1 MTPRQVGSYRI
12 DRLLG
17 VGGMGEVYLAF
28 DTGRDRYVALKLLPE
43 ALSGD
48 EEYLRRFQRESHI
61 AARLREPHVIPIHD
75 YGEIDGQLFIDMRLV
90 DGVDIGA
97 LLKTDGPIAPE
108 RVVHLLGQVAQALDA
123 AHADHL
129 VHRDI
134 KPSNIL
140 VTESDFVYVVD
151 FGIARAI
158 GARQT
163 PLTIT
168 GATIGTLHYM
178 APERFADQAID
189 GRADVY
195 SLACVLHECLTGAP
209 PFDGKDLPALIYAH
223 LYSSP
228 PRASGLAEGVPTAL
242 DAVIARGLAKDPA
255 GRFPS
260 AGLLAAAAR
269 EALLTEEPVPAMTQL
284 PAPGWSETSAPAW
297 EIGVTAWQSVE
308 PPPAPEPLPDPEP
321 LADPEPLPDPEPE
334 PAVSRLARPVPDSPT
349 QTVPTDGVDAWG
361 APLLPE
367 KMLHGTSIDP
377 DVSHLPPD
385 EVVGGQGDSPARGPG
400 AWRLAAILV
409 GVAVLAAAV
418 TLIVTASTKPNTG
431 DPAAATSAGPSAS
444 PSLTV
449 PTVAEK
455 ITVGGTPS
463 YVQVAPNG
471 QCAYVANPFTHVI
484 TVLNTA
490 TDQVS
495 GVIKIPQ
502 GPPQFVSFSP
512 DSRTAYVSVYA
523 TGKNPAHLVVFI
535 DTATKKVTATVSVN
549 NHTPGPLTTSPDGR
563 YLYVPNHNMS
573 MTGFNVN
580 IMDVIDT
587 TTKKLTS
594 TIAVPPNP
602 HWVVFAKSG
611 LVYYVTDH
619 MSTTV
624 TVLNAAN
631 NQKVTEIQVG
641 ETPHGIAISPDGSR
655 LAITSFSGNEVFVVS
670 TANDKQVATIPVG
683 RNPLEIAYSPDGR
696 YIYTADNEDNEV
708 TVIDAAA
715 NRVIGKVST
724 GKAPTSISLLPNGR
738 QAYVSDE
745 SDGTVEVLN
754 LPE

>member
-1 MTPRQVGSYRI
+1 
-12 DRLLG
+12 
-17 VGGMGEVYLAF
+17 MGEVYLAY
-28 DTGRDRYVALKLLPE
+28 DTDRDRYVALKLLPE

-97 LLKTDGPIAPE
+97 LLKRDGPIAPE

-242 DAVIARGLAKDPA
+242 DAVIARGMAKDPA

-284 PAPGWSETSAPAW
+284 PAPGWSETPAPAW
-297 EIGVTAWQSVE
+297 EIGVTAWQSVAPPPELE
-308 PPPAPEPLPDPEP
+308 PPPAPEPLPAPEPDPEP
-321 LADPEPLPDPEPE
+321 LPEPDPDPGPEPLPDPDPL
-334 PAVSRLARPVPDSPT
+334 PAVSRLASPVPDSPT
-349 QTVPTDGVDAWG
+349 QTVATDGVDAWG
-361 APLLPE
+361 APLLTE

-377 DVSHLPPD
+377 DFSHLPPD
-385 EVVGGQGDSPARGPG
+385 EVVDSQGDSPARGPR

-418 TLIVTASTKPNTG
+418 TLIVTASTKTNTG
-431 DPAAATSAGPSAS
+431 DSAAATSAGPSAS
-444 PSLTV
+444 LSLAV

-512 DSRTAYVSVYA
+512 DSRTAYVSVYT
-523 TGKNPAHLVVFI
+523 TGKNLVHLVVFI
-535 DTATKKVTATVSVN
+535 DTATKKVTATVSVD
-549 NHTPGPLTTSPDGR
+549 NHTPGPSTTSPDGR

-573 MTGFNVN
+573 MTGSNVN

-631 NQKVTEIQVG
+631 NQKVTDIQVG
-641 ETPHGIAISPDGSR
+641 ETPHSIAISPDGSR

-683 RNPLEIAYSPDGR
+683 TNPLEIAYSHDGR

-715 NRVIGKVST
+715 NRVIGKVPT